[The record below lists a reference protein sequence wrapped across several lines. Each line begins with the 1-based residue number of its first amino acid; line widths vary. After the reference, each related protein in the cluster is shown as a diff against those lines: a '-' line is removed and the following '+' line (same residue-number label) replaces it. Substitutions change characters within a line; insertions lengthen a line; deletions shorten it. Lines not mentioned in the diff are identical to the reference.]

1 LDWGESAI
9 QLMDIQAVDPIT
21 MSVVFHRLGTINRE
35 MGITMMRTSR
45 SPIFAEVHDFS
56 CAICDWTPRIVA
68 QVDGVPSHTASS
80 MMAARAVVDKF
91 RGEMKPGDVFLINDP
106 YQGGTHLADVT
117 VVKPIYYRDE
127 LLFMAINRAH
137 HLDVGG
143 MVAGSYSPQ
152 ATEIYHEG
160 IRIPAI
166 RIYEEGK
173 PIQPILDLLKLNT
186 RMPDLF
192 ESDIRAQVAS
202 CSVAERRLLEMAE
215 DLGVDRLKEILEAIY
230 RYAEQMMRREI
241 ARIPEGTYTGEAVL
255 DGDGFDRHQIKIQ
268 VTVKVQGEE
277 MWVDFAGTDPQ
288 TTGFINSPFANS
300 CTSVYV
306 AVLTCVSQE
315 VPHSEGAYQPIHIN
329 AAQGSI
335 VNPLPPAPVAS
346 CTLDT
351 ACAILEAMYMALSK
365 ALPDKAPA
373 AWNRWCGPAISGI
386 DPRTGQF
393 YVGYAF
399 CGMGGGGAM
408 PTQDGQSY
416 IGDGIDLGG
425 LTAPNIETNELD
437 MPHITEC
444 HELSM
449 DSGGA
454 GKFRGGLGVHY
465 AIRFCDEAPFLAI
478 FGDGVE
484 SPPFGLF
491 GGHSGTTNRL
501 LVNEGTPRE
510 ESLPAKGTCSLKKGD
525 RYIIYSSGGGGW
537 GNPLERDPAAVLDD
551 VRNGYVSPEA
561 AEKVYGVAIR
571 NGTVD
576 PVLSEKLRAGRAG
589 R

>member
-1 LDWGESAI
+1 MTSNSSVPSS
-9 QLMDIQAVDPIT
+9 VDPIT
-21 MSVVFHRLGTINRE
+21 LSVVFHRLGTINRE

-56 CAICDWTPRIVA
+56 CAICDFASRIVA

-80 MMAARAVVDKF
+80 MLAARAIVEKF
-91 RGEMKPGDVFLINDP
+91 RGQMKPGDVYLINDP
-106 YQGGTHLADVT
+106 YEGGTHLADVT
-117 VVKPIYYRDE
+117 VVKPIYYQDE

-143 MVAGSYSPQ
+143 MVAGSYSPE
-152 ATEIYHEG
+152 AKEIFHEG
-160 IRIPAI
+160 IRIPPI
-166 RIYEEGK
+166 RIYEHGE
-173 PIQPILDLLKLNT
+173 PIQFIIDLLKINT

-202 CSVAERRLLEMAE
+202 CNVAERRLLEMAE
-215 DLGVDRLKEILEAIY
+215 EFGVERLKQILDAIYAYAERMMRAEISRIPDGLYEGEAI
-230 RYAEQMMRREI
+230 
-241 ARIPEGTYTGEAVL
+241 L
-255 DGDGFDRHQIKIQ
+255 DGDGFDAHDIK
-268 VTVKVQGEE
+268 VKVAVRVEGDE

-306 AVLTCVSQE
+306 AVLTCVSQD
-315 VPHSEGAYQPIHIN
+315 VPHSEGAYAPIHVT
-329 AAQGSI
+329 APEGTI

-365 ALPDKAPA
+365 ALPDRAPA
-373 AWNRWCGPAISGI
+373 AWNRWCGPAISGV

-408 PTQDGQSY
+408 PFQDGPSY
-416 IGDGIDLGG
+416 IGDGVDLGG

-437 MPHITEC
+437 MPHLTLH
-444 HELSM
+444 HELLT

-454 GKFRGGLGVHY
+454 GKYRGGLGVRY
-465 AIRFCDEAPFLAI
+465 SIQFYDDAPFLAI
-478 FGDGVE
+478 FGDGVKN
-484 SPPFGLF
+484 PPFGLY
-491 GGHSGTTNRL
+491 GGHPGTTNRL
-501 LVNEGTPRE
+501 IVNEGMDGE
-510 ESLPAKGTCSLKKGD
+510 EVLPAKGLRQLKKGD
-525 RYIIYSSGGGGW
+525 TYTVYSSGGGGW
-537 GNPLERDPAAVLDD
+537 GDPRERDRAAVLDD
-551 VRNGYVSPEA
+551 VRNGYVSVEA
-561 AEKVYGVAIR
+561 AERVYGVVPSIPSVR
-571 NGTVD
+571 
-576 PVLSEKLRAGRAG
+576 
-589 R
+589 